1 MTVTITSDSPYVL
14 PAPTSSGT
22 GEGQDM
28 RVDPTPRVTI
38 SGENVRLLN
47 A

>member
-1 MTVTITSDSPYVL
+1 MSITITSDSPYVM
-14 PAPTSSGT
+14 PQPTTSGT
-22 GEGQDM
+22 GEGQDL
-28 RVDPTPRVTI
+28 RVDPIPQVTI